1 MKRCFSLAAAAVFFL
16 ILPGPSNSQQEA
28 EIPPMLEGHR
38 PLATPNIK
46 PAPRPP
52 EGNKAKSVSPAKKAK
67 KTKKA
72 TKATKGKKRQ
82 KAKLKKSGK
91 RKTAVAG
98 KKKGKK
104 ASKKKRGNRQTAQQV
119 QGQ

>member
-1 MKRCFSLAAAAVFFL
+1 MKRWFTLVAAAVFCL

-52 EGNKAKSVSPAKKAK
+52 AGNQVKSVSPDKKAK
-67 KTKKA
+67 KA
-72 TKATKGKKRQ
+72 TKVTKGKKRQ
-82 KAKLKKSGK
+82 KAKVKKSGK
-91 RKTAVAG
+91 RKTTVVG
-98 KKKGKK
+98 KKKGTK
-104 ASKKKRGNRQTAQQV
+104 ASKKKGATAKPRRKSKANNT
-119 QGQ
+119 